1 MGNRCTI
8 TRPQK
13 DVYIYLHWNGG
24 RDSVEA
30 FLEYCRLR
38 NFRSPESDSYG
49 LARLTQVVANFFG
62 GGLSIG
68 IGAVGENIKSI
79 NPGDNGCYVVGEDW
93 KIVERLFFNGA
104 EQNTFDRAKM
114 LIAIDEAQ
122 PQKEQLGKEFLSGEE
137 VPTNELK
144 VGDVVYIPDWE
155 GVYSRVSVAGIGE
168 DRLVNGRNVAG
179 IPYTDRYLPNNINS
193 YILTPTVRRAVSAS
207 TISTSDE
214 DLRDML
220 SPLL

>member
-1 MGNRCTI
+1 M
-8 TRPQK
+8 
-13 DVYIYLHWNGG
+13 
-24 RDSVEA
+24 
-30 FLEYCRLR
+30 
-38 NFRSPESDSYG
+38 
-49 LARLTQVVANFFG
+49 
-62 GGLSIG
+62 
-68 IGAVGENIKSI
+68 
-79 NPGDNGCYVVGEDW
+79 
-93 KIVERLFFNGA
+93 
-104 EQNTFDRAKM
+104 
-114 LIAIDEAQ
+114 
-122 PQKEQLGKEFLSGEE
+122 SGEE

-207 TISTSDE
+207 AVSTSDE

>member
-49 LARLTQVVANFFG
+49 LARLTQVIANFFG

-68 IGAVGENIKSI
+68 IGAVGEDIESI
-79 NPGDNGCYVVGEDW
+79 NSGDNGCYVVGKNW
-93 KIVERLFFNGA
+93 NIVERLFYGDK
-104 EQNTFDRAKM
+104 EQNFHDRVKM
-114 LIAIDEAQ
+114 LVAIDDAQ
-122 PQKEQLGKEFLSGEE
+122 PDGEQLGKEFLYSAE
-137 VPTNELK
+137 VPTSELK
-144 VGDVVYIPDWE
+144 AGDVVYVPDWE
-155 GVYSRVSVAGIGE
+155 GVYSRANVVGVGE
-168 DRLVNGRNVAG
+168 DRFVNGRNVAG
-179 IPYTDRYLPNNINS
+179 VPYTDRYSPDNINS
-193 YILTPTVRRAVSAS
+193 YILTPTVRRAISASTVSAS
-207 TISTSDE
+207 GK
-214 DLRDML
+214 DLRDIL

>member
-104 EQNTFDRAKM
+104 EQNTYDHAEM

-155 GVYSRVSVAGIGE
+155 GVYSRANVAGIGG
-168 DRLVNGRNVAG
+168 DRFVNGRNVAG
-179 IPYTDRYLPNNINS
+179 VPYTDRYSPDNINS

-207 TISTSDE
+207 MVSTSDE

-220 SPLL
+220 SPLF

>member
-207 TISTSDE
+207 AVSTSDE

>member
-1 MGNRCTI
+1 MGNRCSI

-13 DVYIYLHWNGG
+13 DVYIYHHWIGG

-155 GVYSRVSVAGIGE
+155 GVYSRANVAGIGE
-168 DRLVNGRNVAG
+168 DRFVNGRNVAG

-207 TISTSDE
+207 AVSTSDE

>member
-79 NPGDNGCYVVGEDW
+79 DPGDNGCYVVGEDW
-93 KIVERLFFNGA
+93 KIVERLFYGDK
-104 EQNTFDRAKM
+104 EQNYYDRAEI

-144 VGDVVYIPDWE
+144 VGDVIYVPDWE

-193 YILTPTVRRAVSAS
+193 YVLTPTVRRAVSAS
-207 TISTSDE
+207 TVSTSDE

>member
-93 KIVERLFFNGA
+93 KIVERLFYGDK
-104 EQNTFDRAKM
+104 EQNYYDRAEI

-193 YILTPTVRRAVSAS
+193 YILTPTVRRAVDAS
-207 TISTSDE
+207 TVSTSGE

>member
-155 GVYSRVSVAGIGE
+155 GVYSRANVAGIGE
-168 DRLVNGRNVAG
+168 DRFVNGRNVAG

-207 TISTSDE
+207 AVSTSDE

>member
-13 DVYIYLHWNGG
+13 DVDIYLHWNGG

-93 KIVERLFFNGA
+93 KIVERLFFNDA
-104 EQNTFDRAKM
+104 EQNTYDRAEI
-114 LIAIDEAQ
+114 LAAIDEAQ
-122 PQKEQLGKEFLSGEE
+122 PYKEQLGKEFLSSEE

-144 VGDVVYIPDWE
+144 VGDVVSIPDWE

-207 TISTSDE
+207 AVSTSDE

>member
-93 KIVERLFFNGA
+93 KIVERLFFNDA
-104 EQNTFDRAKM
+104 EQNTYDRAKM

-122 PQKEQLGKEFLSGEE
+122 PQKEQLGKEFLSSEE

-144 VGDVVYIPDWE
+144 VGDVIYVPDWE

-193 YILTPTVRRAVSAS
+193 YVLTPTVRRAVSAS
-207 TISTSDE
+207 TVSTSDE

>member
-93 KIVERLFFNGA
+93 KIVERLFFNDA
-104 EQNTFDRAKM
+104 EQNAYDRAEA

-144 VGDVVYIPDWE
+144 VGDVIYVPDWE

-193 YILTPTVRRAVSAS
+193 YVLTPTVRRAVSAS
-207 TISTSDE
+207 TVSTSDE

>member
-93 KIVERLFFNGA
+93 KIVERLFFNDA
-104 EQNTFDRAKM
+104 EQNTYDRAKM

-122 PQKEQLGKEFLSGEE
+122 PQKEQLGKEFLSSEE

-144 VGDVVYIPDWE
+144 VGDVIYVPDWE

-207 TISTSDE
+207 TVSTSDE
-214 DLRDML
+214 DLHDML

>member
-104 EQNTFDRAKM
+104 EQNTFGRVEM

-193 YILTPTVRRAVSAS
+193 YILTPTVRRAVVAEPKPVSEA
-207 TISTSDE
+207 
-214 DLRDML
+214 DLDDML
-220 SPLL
+220 APLW